1 MLEKISDKI
10 FIRTS
15 SKWSAYGLVTPE
27 TVNYGLVASETVN
40 HKNKKTYVQA
50 SDLWRQ
56 ILSIMFAKCQLF
68 ILHIM
73 HSTQTAKRAF

>member
-40 HKNKKTYVQA
+40 HKNKKNICSSFRSMEANIKYNV
-50 SDLWRQ
+50 
-56 ILSIMFAKCQLF
+56 C
-68 ILHIM
+68 
-73 HSTQTAKRAF
+73 